1 MSEASADSE
10 NNELKN
16 MLEERENELNDL
28 LDKMDK
34 LQSEVDDY
42 NSKISNMNF
51 ELEKCKQEQTRVKLI
66 NKNLSVEPKHIKRNR
81 VSDDTFTGEHLE
93 LIKSKRDEISHLSE
107 QINQL
112 QAVTQPIDDLV
123 TELQQENTVLL
134 YDQSD
139 TQKQIQKSLATK
151 KRLNQD
157 IRIAND
163 QLKELNIRI
172 INQERVTKDVE
183 LVVSGLITRRDA
195 INSQTDPNSELT
207 QKITSLRIQTEL
219 IEMKNEEMLHDI
231 QNYEENK
238 NDFEADVTGKIQTV
252 KTKINWE
259 REKTK
264 LENELKEVQGRLE
277 SAKQE
282 TKDINSQTNVIEN
295 RMSKLQQIYR
305 QVDTRTISK
314 SNNEDLRDL
323 DIDKLISEY
332 RKLESSSRNSKVKS
346 STELDQIIA
355 ENSQLEATILRKKEE
370 LQRSIPKFQTE
381 KAQLKNEIKINR
393 TNAFER
399 EHQLIE
405 QIRAIKVKIASKSS
419 KK

>member
-1 MSEASADSE
+1 MSEASSNSD
-10 NNELKN
+10 NNEIKTL
-16 MLEERENELNDL
+16 LEDRENELNEL
-28 LDKMDK
+28 LDKMDQ

-42 NSKISNMNF
+42 NSKISSINF
-51 ELEKCKQEQTRVKLI
+51 ELDKCKQEQARIKLI
-66 NKNLSVEPKHIKRNR
+66 NKNLSVEPKHTRHNQIA
-81 VSDDTFTGEHLE
+81 DDSFTGEHLD

-112 QAVTQPIDDLV
+112 QAATQPIDDLV

-139 TQKQIQKSLATK
+139 TQKQIQKSLAIK

>member
-16 MLEERENELNDL
+16 MLEERENKLNDL

-139 TQKQIQKSLATK
+139 TQKQIQKSLAIK

>member
-1 MSEASADSE
+1 MSEASVDSE

>member
-1 MSEASADSE
+1 
-10 NNELKN
+10 
-16 MLEERENELNDL
+16 
-28 LDKMDK
+28 
-34 LQSEVDDY
+34 
-42 NSKISNMNF
+42 
-51 ELEKCKQEQTRVKLI
+51 
-66 NKNLSVEPKHIKRNR
+66 
-81 VSDDTFTGEHLE
+81 
-93 LIKSKRDEISHLSE
+93 
-107 QINQL
+107 
-112 QAVTQPIDDLV
+112 
-123 TELQQENTVLL
+123 
-134 YDQSD
+134 
-139 TQKQIQKSLATK
+139 
-151 KRLNQD
+151 
-157 IRIAND
+157 
-163 QLKELNIRI
+163 
-172 INQERVTKDVE
+172 
-183 LVVSGLITRRDA
+183 
-195 INSQTDPNSELT
+195 
-207 QKITSLRIQTEL
+207 
-219 IEMKNEEMLHDI
+219 MKNEEMLHDI

-405 QIRAIKVKIASKSS
+405 QIRAIKVKLASKSS